1 MRDKVGM
8 GTKII
13 NFIVHAHFDE
23 EGLSSV
29 QDMATFQGQQD
40 DALSNILPCLAD
52 SASNYILNKIVP
64 LLKSNLQAGRPN
76 WTNNNCESANHI
88 LKSAIRWKAQDL
100 PQLINTIQT
109 IVDAKY
115 VDANRAL
122 FGQDSFACDRRIDDI
137 K

>member
-1 MRDKVGM
+1 
-8 GTKII
+8 
-13 NFIVHAHFDE
+13 
-23 EGLSSV
+23 
-29 QDMATFQGQQD
+29 MATFQGHQD
-40 DALSNILPCLAD
+40 DALSNVLPCLPD

-76 WTNNNCESANHI
+76 WTNNNYESVNHI

-122 FGQDSFACDRRIDDI
+122 FGQGEFRIRPSYR
-137 K
+137 